1 MSKKSWHLDRRTF
14 LRGTGVACA
23 LPYLEAMSAT
33 TSKSEAPKRMCFLY
47 FPNGACEPGSIKEE
61 TKKYRFFP
69 DQEGR
74 DYKNNHSLEPLND
87 FRDDMTILGGLSHP
101 RSRQLLGHIAGDTWL
116 TGGDVRNTY
125 KNNISID
132 QVAAGHFGKDSRYP
146 SFALSADG
154 GVGYKSRVT
163 SLSFNSIGNAIPTEH
178 RHREIFER
186 YFNPTGGGSTEA
198 RRKEL
203 QRGRK
208 IVDLVY
214 GNSKDLQRKL
224 GKSDKDKMDQYLTS
238 LNSVEKQIIKNEE
251 WLDIPLKKADFS
263 KLNFDL
269 DPTKNAETY
278 IRSMYDLI
286 VLAYEMDLTRVV
298 TYQIAREDGM
308 GFGENYPKLALNAKK
323 GIHGISHSNDAILWS
338 SWDNWLSQQYAYFLG
353 RMKEVKDEH
362 GSILDNTQVLYGS
375 SQAHT
380 HNARNLPLILAGGKN
395 MGIKHGSYQRFEEKT
410 PMTNLFVSMLNAAGV
425 QRTKFS
431 DSTGKLPGE
440 IFS

>member
-23 LPYLEAMSAT
+23 LPYLEAMGAT
-33 TSKSEAPKRMCFLY
+33 KSKGEAPKRMCFLY
-47 FPNGACEPGSIKEE
+47 FPNGACEPGTIKEE
-61 TKKYRFFP
+61 VKQYRFFP

-74 DYKNNHSLEPLND
+74 DYKNNFSLEPLNG

-101 RSRQLLGHIAGDTWL
+101 RSRQLLGHIAGDTYL

-125 KNNISID
+125 KNNISVD
-132 QVAAGHFGKDSRYP
+132 QVAAGHIGKDTRYP
-146 SFALSADG
+146 SFSLSADG

-163 SLSFNSIGNAIPTEH
+163 SLSFDSMGNAIPTEH

-186 YFNPTGGGSTEA
+186 YFNPTGNGSSEA

-208 IVDLVY
+208 IVDLVF

-224 GKSDKDKMDQYLTS
+224 GKSDKEKMDQYLTS
-238 LNSVEKQIIKNEE
+238 LNSVEKQIRKNEE
-251 WLDIPLKKADFS
+251 WLDIPLKKGDFS

-269 DPTKNAETY
+269 DPAKNAETY

-286 VLAYEMDLTRVV
+286 VLAYEMDLTRVI

-308 GFGENYPKLALNAKK
+308 GFGENFPKLAIGSAK
-323 GIHGISHSNDAILWS
+323 GHHGISHSNDPKLWS
-338 SWDNWLSQQYAYFLG
+338 TYDNWLVQQYAYFLG
-353 RMKEVKDEH
+353 RLKDVKDEH

-380 HNARNLPLILAGGKN
+380 HNARNLPLVLAGGKN
-395 MGIKHGSYQRFEEKT
+395 MGINHGSYQRFDEKT

-425 QRTKFS
+425 HRGKFS
-431 DSTGKLPGE
+431 DSTGKLPGD